1 MESVAPDRGL
11 DAFRATDAF
20 AVEAYRVAA
29 TLRDVAL
36 GDAIRRT
43 AIVAGAAVVSASAG
57 GAGAASAQLERAREA
72 LLEGRYFL
80 YLARRFGLLDVRQYR
95 ALALRQ
101 DSALREIEA
110 ARSEQAARGER
121 ARARGP

>member
-1 MESVAPDRGL
+1 LEAVALDRGL

-20 AVEAYRVAA
+20 AVEAYRVAG
-29 TLRDVAL
+29 TLRDGSL
-36 GDAIRRT
+36 GEAIRRT
-43 AIVAGAAVVSASAG
+43 AITAGAAVVSASA
-57 GAGAASAQLERAREA
+57 AVPASVAAAAHLERAREA

-95 ALALRQ
+95 GLALRQ

-110 ARSEQAARGER
+110 ARAER
-121 ARARGP
+121 ARGRAP

>member
-1 MESVAPDRGL
+1 MESVVPDRGL
-11 DAFRATDAF
+11 EAFRATDAF
-20 AVEAYRVAA
+20 AVEAYRVAGS
-29 TLRDVAL
+29 LRDLAL
-36 GDAIRRT
+36 GEAIRRT

-57 GAGAASAQLERAREA
+57 VGAAAPQLERAREA

-101 DSALREIEA
+101 DAALREIEA
-110 ARSEQAARGER
+110 ARGER
-121 ARARGP
+121 ARVRGP

>member
-1 MESVAPDRGL
+1 VESVAPDRGL
-11 DAFRATDAF
+11 EAFRATDAF
-20 AVEAYRVAA
+20 AVEAYRVAG
-29 TLRDVAL
+29 TLRDLAL
-36 GDAIRRT
+36 GEAIRRT

-57 GAGAASAQLERAREA
+57 TGGAGAPQLERAREA

-101 DSALREIEA
+101 DSALREIET
-110 ARSEQAARGER
+110 ARGER
-121 ARARGP
+121 ARMRGP